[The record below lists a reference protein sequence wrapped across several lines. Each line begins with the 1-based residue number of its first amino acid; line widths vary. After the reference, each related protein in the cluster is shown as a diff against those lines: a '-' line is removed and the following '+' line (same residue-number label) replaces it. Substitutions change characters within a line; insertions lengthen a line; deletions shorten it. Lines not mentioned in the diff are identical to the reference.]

1 MRRMALL
8 ILMLGL
14 VVLWQ
19 PVEASQVTLVY
30 SNDTLGYI
38 DPCSS

>member
-1 MRRMALL
+1 MIRTALL

-14 VVLWQ
+14 GVVWQ
-19 PVEASQVTLVY
+19 PVEASQLTLIY

-38 DPCSS
+38 DPCAS